1 MKEPVRKFGAIEIA
15 TERLILKP
23 ISPLSFARQTL
34 HWTKDRQAMSDL
46 QMKVDGWTFYSWWR
60 RLRKLSNKNRMCHGI
75 WLKHGDKPV
84 GIHMALMNLPS
95 CDVGTGIL
103 IGETEW
109 RGKGIAAEAKTA
121 VVNDLFQRCHANR
134 VTSWVHARNFASI
147 HTMHKV
153 GFTREAVMRQQ
164 VALLDGTLTDHLGF
178 GLLRSEWQQR
188 QSEIDPAGRKPG
200 QAK

>member
-1 MKEPVRKFGAIEIA
+1 MNKPDRTFGAIEIV

-23 ISPLSFARQTL
+23 ISPLAFARQTL
-34 HWTKDRQAMSDL
+34 HWTNDRQAMSDL
-46 QMKVDGWTFYSWWR
+46 QMKTDGWTLFSWWKK
-60 RLRKLSNKNRMCHGI
+60 LRKLSRKNRMCHGI
-75 WLKHGDKPV
+75 WLKLDGRPV
-84 GIHMALMNLPS
+84 GIHMALMNTPS
-95 CDVGTGIL
+95 RDVGTGIL
-103 IGETEW
+103 IGEQAW

-121 VVNDLFQRCHANR
+121 VVNDLFQRCQANR